1 MIQTNNITSEQ
12 TYTKICTLKKVG
24 YWSATLST
32 IFGIAYVIAEMGNML
47 GYPSEPWGLATR
59 MIPSLFLAPC
69 FVVLMVAIFH
79 YSPEEKKLWS
89 HAGLAFALIYAVLV
103 SIVYFV
109 QTTFMVPLHLQGEAQ
124 NAALLIFDMG
134 SFMFAIDVLGY
145 GFMSLATLF
154 IAPLFK
160 GKLRWI
166 LIANGFLAPIVPL
179 EMIFPNLLF
188 VAALW
193 IITFPTSTIMLARKF
208 KSLKALS

>member
-1 MIQTNNITSEQ
+1 MIQTNKIPSEQ
-12 TYTKICTLKKVG
+12 TYTKIYTLKKVG
-24 YWSATLST
+24 FWSATLST
-32 IFGIAYVIAEMGNML
+32 IFGIAYVLAEMGNML

-69 FVVLMVAIFH
+69 FVVLMVAIYH

-109 QTTFMVPLHLQGEAQ
+109 QTTFMVPLHLQGEVQ
-124 NAALLIFDMG
+124 NEALLIFEMG

-166 LIANGFLAPIVPL
+166 LIINGLLAPIVPL

-193 IITFPTSTIMLARKF
+193 IITFPTSTIMLAKKF